1 MLLDP
6 TLLLKAQKLGVDRL
20 YDADFDGD
28 IDNDDVAILAGVK
41 VKGVAAKLGTPE
53 AQAQFAKIEGWATK
67 KGVYRGKSLQWGSGG
82 RSMLLKDRLLC
93 DGYSPQEAEQIVKI
107 NYFTKAKQRGIV
119 SATRQGT

>member
-6 TLLLKAQKLGVDRL
+6 TLLLKAQKLGVKRL

-41 VKGVAAKLGTPE
+41 VTGVTAKLGTTE
-53 AQAQFAKIEGWATK
+53 AKAQFAKIEGWASK

-107 NYFTKAKQRGIV
+107 NYFTKAKERGII
-119 SATRQGT
+119 APIR

>member
-6 TLLLKAQKLGVDRL
+6 TLLAKAQKLGVKKL

-41 VKGVAAKLGTPE
+41 VVGVTAKLGSLE
-53 AQAQFAKIEGWATK
+53 AKAQFAQIEQMATK
-67 KGVYRGKSLQWGSGG
+67 KGVYRGKSLQWGAGG

-93 DGYSPQEAEQIVKI
+93 DGKTPQEADEIVKI
-107 NYFTKAKQRGIV
+107 NYFTKAAAR
-119 SATRQGT
+119 